1 MEAPSLDRR
10 LVAILAA
17 DIEGYSRLMA
27 QDEEAALATL
37 SSHRAVVDE
46 LIVAFR
52 GRVANTA
59 GDSVLAEFASVV
71 DTVRC
76 AVRMQ
81 QEIADRNAEL
91 PEQQRMSFRI
101 GINVGDIIAKDGDIF
116 GDGVNIAAPGQT
128 HKIRAISAQSVM
140 SGEKWEDYPDLC
152 IKGCRID
159 LSISLWSRWMP
170 IA

>member
-37 SSHRAVVDE
+37 SSHRAAVDE

-116 GDGVNIAAPGQT
+116 GDGVNIAARLQTLASAGGICVSRGVRDHIRHRARFGSRTWASSRSRILTGQ
-128 HKIRAISAQSVM
+128 
-140 SGEKWEDYPDLC
+140 SGRFP
-152 IKGCRID
+152 
-159 LSISLWSRWMP
+159 
-170 IA
+170 

>member
-101 GINVGDIIAKDGDIF
+101 GINVGDII
-116 GDGVNIAAPGQT
+116 VS
-128 HKIRAISAQSVM
+128 IRSGPPSAH
-140 SGEKWEDYPDLC
+140 
-152 IKGCRID
+152 R
-159 LSISLWSRWMP
+159 
-170 IA
+170 

>member
-10 LVAILAA
+10 SVAILAA
-17 DIEGYSRLMA
+17 DVEGYSRLMA

-37 SSHRAVVDE
+37 SSHRAAVDK

-59 GDSVLAEFASVV
+59 GDTAGDNVLAEFASVV

-91 PEQQRMSFRI
+91 PEQ
-101 GINVGDIIAKDGDIF
+101 
-116 GDGVNIAAPGQT
+116 
-128 HKIRAISAQSVM
+128 
-140 SGEKWEDYPDLC
+140 
-152 IKGCRID
+152 
-159 LSISLWSRWMP
+159 
-170 IA
+170 